1 MPMNSGAERLQD
13 RSAEAKKPQLAKHY
27 REIGPAAVVAA
38 LICVRKDKK
47 LAPESAV
54 ETRSARFNKA
64 A

>member
-1 MPMNSGAERLQD
+1 MPMNSGEAERLEQ

-27 REIGPAAVVAA
+27 REIGPAALVAA

-47 LAPESAV
+47 PVHDLDFF
-54 ETRSARFNKA
+54 SARFDEA

>member
-1 MPMNSGAERLQD
+1 MEMSTKPGAESLQE

-27 REIGPAAVVAA
+27 GKIGPAAVVAA

-47 LAPESAV
+47 PVHDLDFI
-54 ETRSARFNKA
+54 SARFGEA